1 MTITTIARTL
11 TFHKNE
17 STKYQEKSLDG
28 YEHIRP
34 LKAYRTSNPKSLII
48 GHINI
53 NSVRYKCIE
62 MSDYLS
68 ENLLDVLFIAETK
81 LDASFPS
88 PQFHVDGFKL
98 HRSDRNEHGGGI
110 MAYVRCDLAH
120 RRRTDLEN
128 VVVTPVESLV
138 LEVVLRQ
145 EKWLF
150 VCLYSPSNS
159 AKKQCCDS
167 ISTIFDVTATECIAM
182 PFIIGDLNINMSC
195 PSDAN
200 NLKDVMDMHGLYNL
214 VHEPTC
220 FKGKTPSLIDV
231 ILTCNV
237 KRVVPTINFD
247 TGLSDF
253 HNMVCFATKIHVPRS
268 QENVITYR
276 SYKKFDDENFKH
288 DVENAP
294 YHVGEIFD
302 DFDDKFWF
310 QKKLMEGVI
319 NGHAPIKRRKAPKKP
334 VPFMNAQLRK
344 ACHYKAM
351 RRNKYF
357 RHGRT

>member
-1 MTITTIARTL
+1 MSLFMSRVVLINVIDWNGKVTKIGKILILKLPVETASIIDNRAITIFQIHNFQA
-11 TFHKNE
+11 
-17 STKYQEKSLDG
+17 
-28 YEHIRP
+28 
-34 LKAYRTSNPKSLII
+34 
-48 GHINI
+48 
-53 NSVRYKCIE
+53 
-62 MSDYLS
+62 
-68 ENLLDVLFIAETK
+68 
-81 LDASFPS
+81 
-88 PQFHVDGFKL
+88 
-98 HRSDRNEHGGGI
+98 RSDRNKHGGGI

-145 EKWLF
+145 IKRLF

-182 PFIIGDLNINMSC
+182 PFIIGDLNVNMSC

-220 FKGKTPSLIDV
+220 FKGKTPGLIDV

-302 DFDDKFWF
+302 DFDNKFWF

-319 NGHAPIKRRKAPKKP
+319 NGHAPIKRRKALKKQ
-334 VPFMNAQLRK
+334 FLLWTLS
-344 ACHYKAM
+344 YE
-351 RRNKYF
+351 
-357 RHGRT
+357 RHAIIKQCDEINISGMEEQNHFGNCIEKVETRPQNLK